1 MEEEKPQEEIKDKEE
16 APAPEHTGIIRN
28 EQGQF
33 IEGQSG
39 NPKGRPKDSIS
50 ITKMVKDMLDT
61 APAGQEA
68 TFLQILVKKILKK
81 AVLDEDDRMINRVWN
96 YVDGLPKQ
104 VVGFDADDLITEVKI
119 EIKQGKKDGD
129 KSSINDSIPKELG
142 GIPEQKI

>member
-1 MEEEKPQEEIKDKEE
+1 MP
-16 APAPEHTGIIRN
+16 
-28 EQGQF
+28 
-33 IEGQSG
+33 GQSG